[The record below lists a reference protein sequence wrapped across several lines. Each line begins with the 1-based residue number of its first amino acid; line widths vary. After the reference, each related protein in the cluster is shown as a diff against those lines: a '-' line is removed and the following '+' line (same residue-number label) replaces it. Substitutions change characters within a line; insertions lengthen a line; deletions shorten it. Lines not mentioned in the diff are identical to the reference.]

1 VVDDHT
7 VIRKGIRSI
16 LGGWPEWQ
24 VSEEG
29 ANGQEVVQLTKDLKP
44 DIVLMGISMPG
55 MGGLEATRAVLMLR
69 LHDSLEWVET
79 AHHAGPRGY
88 SLKSYTE
95 GELMRA
101 LNVVAGMEFMPAQAW
116 IRTA

>member
-1 VVDDHT
+1 MQVELRAGYPTVLVVDDHT
-7 VIRKGIRSI
+7 VIRRGIRSI

-24 VSEEG
+24 VSGE
-29 ANGQEVVQLTKDLKP
+29 ATKGQEVVRLTKDLKP

-79 AHHAGPRGY
+79 AHHAGPRG
-88 SLKSYTE
+88 
-95 GELMRA
+95 
-101 LNVVAGMEFMPAQAW
+101 
-116 IRTA
+116 

>member
-1 VVDDHT
+1 VVDE
-7 VIRKGIRSI
+7 RE
-16 LGGWPEWQ
+16 GW
-24 VSEEG
+24 
-29 ANGQEVVQLTKDLKP
+29 K
-44 DIVLMGISMPG
+44 
-55 MGGLEATRAVLMLR
+55 ATRAVLMLR

-79 AHHAGPRGY
+79 AHHALPRGY
-88 SLKSYTE
+88 SLKSHTE

>member
-1 VVDDHT
+1 
-7 VIRKGIRSI
+7 
-16 LGGWPEWQ
+16 
-24 VSEEG
+24 
-29 ANGQEVVQLTKDLKP
+29 
-44 DIVLMGISMPG
+44 
-55 MGGLEATRAVLMLR
+55 MLR

-88 SLKSYTE
+88 LLKSYTE

-101 LNVVAGMEFMPAQAW
+101 LNVVAGMEFMPAQPW